1 MQDKVMAVN
10 CGHCLHQESLL
21 SEGFKVPLIYFV
33 WSMGVMYDI
42 ASGQTSE
49 DNFQSPVSFFQHV

>member
-1 MQDKVMAVN
+1 MAVN